1 MTKSQ
6 KVYIDHNKNIFTLFF
21 YVIKGNKTL
30 KEFFLGNNHFEEN
43 AAKWFRDG
51 LSENDTLE
59 VLDLGWNPW
68 KTKGAVCL
76 AEGLAVINYANRK

>member
-1 MTKSQ
+1 M
-6 KVYIDHNKNIFTLFF
+6 
-21 YVIKGNKTL
+21 
-30 KEFFLGNNHFEEN
+30 NH
-43 AAKWFRDG
+43 AMKLVVLRPLLSTWMWFRDG